1 MRKINH
7 KILMY
12 SQFFLIEI
20 KNVEV
25 NQVFCHLNLHTN

>member
-7 KILMY
+7 KNLMY
-12 SQFFLIEI
+12 SRFFFVEI

-25 NQVFCHLNLHTN
+25 NQVFCYLNLHIN